1 MTLGSKSLEAPNR
14 AARVVT
20 WTILGVNAL
29 LLIVSLPDYRVSI
42 DSGYHIALARWYAAH
57 GTAWWDHINY
67 GPAGRPN
74 LQGPALHVAIAI
86 LGRMLGGSA
95 DSFILAN
102 AILGLVQ
109 WSAAMLTV
117 LYFARRLGGDIGAM
131 FAVALLAGSAFAA
144 GSFYVGIPSGWL
156 FISIPWAIYFFLED
170 RLVVATL
177 ITSAACYVHLGGF
190 LTAPFG
196 ILVAA
201 ILERRWR
208 ALIVVGLATAILT
221 SPYSIHFLTNLAW
234 YRGRHGHEA
243 MQLDPLTDILA
254 IAGAIWFF
262 RNPARHK
269 FLLAWAAAPVLWLV
283 QDPSRFVLQ
292 YTLAGSAIAGLF
304 LAAMMDRISVRAI
317 RVAFAAVLVA
327 LATVFPLGIPSLI
340 AEASWDEGLHFP
352 LLEDWD
358 QARELARVIDDH
370 HLNNRLLAV
379 YSSSFGPAI
388 AVFTPVVLRKG
399 HWVEVQP
406 RHDPGDDLS
415 ADAQTYVVPL
425 APDDPV
431 LSSMSKAG
439 LVQIYGGTSD
449 SSVIDLLKPA
459 DPKTI
464 APVVSQILGDCA
476 DWLGDNAFNNKMPVH
491 ADLVKLWSKKGLDAR
506 RVKMDQQRFRAGRME
521 IACLVYA
528 YAIENQSPKSAYQ
541 LRGVAR
547 GLGEMASFISDGT
560 PVGFMSD
567 AQFELFKRNMLGF
580 GAAVKAAGSDPFD
593 APAVHSATGKL
604 FEDFFGRAA

>member
-1 MTLGSKSLEAPNR
+1 VTLESKSLEAPNR
-14 AARVVT
+14 AARTVT

-29 LLIVSLPDYRVSI
+29 LLIISIPDYRVSI
-42 DSGYHIALARWYAAH
+42 DSGYHISLARWYAAH

-67 GPAGRPN
+67 GPGGRPN

-86 LGRMLGGSA
+86 LGLILGGRP

-102 AILGLVQ
+102 AILAVAQ
-109 WSAAMLTV
+109 WGAAMLTV
-117 LYFARRLGGDIGAM
+117 LYFARRLGGDVAAM

-177 ITSAACYVHLGGF
+177 ITSAACYIHLGGF
-190 LTAPFG
+190 LTAPLG

-208 ALIVVGLATAILT
+208 ALIIVGVATAILT

-243 MQLDPLTDILA
+243 AQLDPLTDILA
-254 IAGAIWFF
+254 IVGAIWLF
-262 RNPARHK
+262 RHPAR
-269 FLLAWAAAPVLWLV
+269 V
-283 QDPSRFVLQ
+283 
-292 YTLAGSAIAGLF
+292 IAGLF
-304 LAAMMDRISVRAI
+304 LAAMMDRIAVRAV
-317 RVAFAAVLVA
+317 RVA
-327 LATVFPLGIPSLI
+327 LATVLVVLATIPSLI
-340 AEASWDEGLHFP
+340 AEASWDAGLHFP

-370 HLNNRLLAV
+370 HLNNRLLAM
-379 YSSSFGPAI
+379 YSSSAGPGI

-415 ADAQTYVVPL
+415 AGAQTYVVPL
-425 APDDPV
+425 APDDSV
-431 LSSMSKAG
+431 LSSMSQAG

-449 SSVIDLLKPA
+449 CAVIDLLKRA

-464 APVVSQILGDCA
+464 VPVVSQILGDNA
-476 DWLGDNAFNNKMPVH
+476 DWLGDNAINNKMPPL
-491 ADLVKLWSKKGLDAR
+491 ADFVKLRSKKGLDAR
-506 RVKMDQQRFRAGRME
+506 RVRMDQQRFRAGRME

-528 YAIENQSPKSAYQ
+528 YAVEDQSPRLAHQ
-541 LRGVAR
+541 LRDVAR
-547 GLGEMASFISDGT
+547 GFGEMASFISDGD

-567 AQFELFKRNMLGF
+567 ARFELFKRNMLVF
-580 GAAVKAAGSDPFD
+580 ATAVKAAGSDPFE
-593 APAVHSATGKL
+593 APPVYGATGKL
-604 FEDFFGRAA
+604 FDDFFGPEA

>member
-1 MTLGSKSLEAPNR
+1 MNR
-14 AARVVT
+14 HGTARVVT
-20 WTILGVNAL
+20 WTILGVNGL
-29 LLIVSLPDYRVSI
+29 LLIISLPDYRAVV
-42 DSGYHIALARWYAAH
+42 DSGYHISLARWYAAH

-86 LGRMLGGSA
+86 LGRMLGGNA

-102 AILGLVQ
+102 AILGLMQ
-109 WSAAMLTV
+109 WSVAMVTV
-117 LYFARRLGGDIGAM
+117 LYFARRLGGDIAAM
-131 FAVALLAGSAFAA
+131 FAVALLAGSASAA
-144 GSFYVGIPSGWL
+144 ASFYIGIPSGWV

-221 SPYSIHFLTNLAW
+221 SPYSIHFLANLAW

-243 MQLDPLTDILA
+243 MALDPLADILS

-262 RNPARHK
+262 RHPARHK
-269 FLLAWAAAPVLWLV
+269 FLLAWAAAPVSWLV

-292 YTLAGSAIAGLF
+292 SALAGSAIGGLF

-317 RVAFAAVLVA
+317 RVAFATVLVA
-327 LATVFPLGIPSLI
+327 LATVFPLGVPSLI
-340 AEASWDEGLHFP
+340 AEASWDAGLHFP

-370 HLNNRLLAV
+370 HLNNRLLAM
-379 YSSSFGPAI
+379 YSSSAGPSI
-388 AVFTPVVLRKG
+388 AVFTQVVLRKG

-415 ADAQTYVVPL
+415 AGAQTYVVPL
-425 APDDPV
+425 ATDDPV
-431 LSSMSKAG
+431 LSSMSRAG
-439 LVQIYGGTSD
+439 LVQVYGGTSD
-449 SSVIDLLKPA
+449 SAVIDLLKPA
-459 DPKTI
+459 DRKTI
-464 APVVSQILGDCA
+464 APVVSQILAGNA
-476 DWLGDNAFNNKMPVH
+476 DWLGDNAINNKMPPR
-491 ADLVKLWSKKGLDAR
+491 AEIAKLWSKKGLDAH
-506 RVKMDQQRFRAGRME
+506 RVKMDRQRFRAGRME

-528 YAIENQSPKSAYQ
+528 YAIENESPKVAYQ
-541 LRGVAR
+541 VRGGAR
-547 GLGEMASFISDGT
+547 GLGEMAAFISDGNT
-560 PVGFMSD
+560 VGFMSD
-567 AQFELFKRNMLGF
+567 ARFELFKRNMHAY
-580 GAAVKAAGSDPFD
+580 AAALRAGGPGSLD
-593 APAVHSATGKL
+593 APAVGLAASKL
-604 FEDFFGRAA
+604 FEDFFGGAA